1 MFFYVAIDVAHTLFL
16 QYFINSDEN
25 TSLLHV
31 TETVIDSRTEE
42 LHRGTEAHVSIYQ
55 RGNIVAQ
62 LTDFAI
68 QYTVI
73 ILERITTENT
83 GQFLFRRLNHK
94 RFNVH
99 NQIYL
104 VIKVHFGK
112 IKNHVTDSKNV
123 RRIHRHLSKEIL
135 TIGINNHQSSQS
147 IP

>member
-73 ILERITTENT
+73 ILERITTEDRKST
-83 GQFLFRRLNHK
+83 RLN
-94 RFNVH
+94 
-99 NQIYL
+99 
-104 VIKVHFGK
+104 
-112 IKNHVTDSKNV
+112 
-123 RRIHRHLSKEIL
+123 
-135 TIGINNHQSSQS
+135 SSHANIS
-147 IP
+147 YAVFCLKK

>member
-94 RFNVH
+94 RFDGH
-99 NQIYL
+99 NQIFL
-104 VIKVHFGK
+104 VIKVLFEK
-112 IKNHVTDSKNV
+112 IKNHVTDRKSTRLN
-123 RRIHRHLSKEIL
+123 
-135 TIGINNHQSSQS
+135 SSHANIS
-147 IP
+147 YAVFCLKK

>member
-62 LTDFAI
+62 LTDFTI

-73 ILERITTENT
+73 ILERITRSEEHTSELQSRQYIVCRLLLEN
-83 GQFLFRRLNHK
+83 
-94 RFNVH
+94 
-99 NQIYL
+99 
-104 VIKVHFGK
+104 
-112 IKNHVTDSKNV
+112 KNTHST
-123 RRIHRHLSKEIL
+123 
-135 TIGINNHQSSQS
+135 
-147 IP
+147 